1 MVINDTDFKTE
12 RAVMSDYWNFR
23 KKYHSGEDR
32 NEFWIELCDEADQI
46 SKKYDNLYVDML
58 LCVCANDIESRYYAS
73 KGRPVDS
80 HLQLER
86 AMKLYDTFVKRRKND
101 NGKSEM

>member
-1 MVINDTDFKTE
+1 MKMTKDEAAVE
-12 RAVMSDYWNFR
+12 RQIQADLWEFR
-23 KKYHSGEDR
+23 KKYFHGDDDAG
-32 NEFWIELCDEADQI
+32 FWIDICDEADRI
-46 SKKYDNLYVDML
+46 SKKHNSLYMDMM
-58 LCVCANDIESRYYAS
+58 LCVCANDIEARYYAS

-86 AMKLYDTFVKRRKND
+86 AMKLYDTFAKRRRNK

>member
-1 MVINDTDFKTE
+1 MTLEEESRFLD
-12 RAVMSDYWNFR
+12 DYWSFR
-23 KKYHSGEDR
+23 KKYRDGND
-32 NEFWIELCDEADQI
+32 FVGLCEEADVI
-46 SKKYDNLYVDML
+46 AGKYNNDIYAQML
-58 LCVCANDIESRYYAS
+58 LCVCANDIEARYYAS

-86 AMKLYDTFVKRRKND
+86 AMKLYDTFVKRRRND